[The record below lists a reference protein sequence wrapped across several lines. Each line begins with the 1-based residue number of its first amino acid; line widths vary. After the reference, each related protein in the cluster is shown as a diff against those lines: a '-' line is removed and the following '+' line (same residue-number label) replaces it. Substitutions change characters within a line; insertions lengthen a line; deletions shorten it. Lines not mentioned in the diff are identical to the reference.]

1 MQRHSRRKLWR
12 ASQNEI
18 SSRKDMLPVDV
29 ILKIAFLLPD
39 LKEVLALLDTLRPFI
54 AFGPLEDLYQ
64 LSLTHDH
71 SSLWPRLTLDCSMND
86 TMSITLYESI
96 VKLYSHVLV
105 VDSWYSVD
113 WLKKHLNPMATIATE
128 FPVTI
133 DHLDDWVDLRLS
145 RLNLLIEEGKP
156 ETWKMVLPRMRHLRS
171 LRTECFSGNLGD
183 VYAIVAKSSQ
193 ITELQIKPIGFELYK
208 AEAVHLRYLIEW
220 FLANPFECSNAGS

>member
-1 MQRHSRRKLWR
+1 
-12 ASQNEI
+12 
-18 SSRKDMLPVDV
+18 
-29 ILKIAFLLPD
+29 
-39 LKEVLALLDTLRPFI
+39 
-54 AFGPLEDLYQ
+54 
-64 LSLTHDH
+64 
-71 SSLWPRLTLDCSMND
+71 MND